1 MNGGIGYGLGPGL
14 GRVSRLGSAY
24 AVVGRAL
31 TCYLVVLEVAAQNTA
46 NTGDVSAP
54 LNSVVGHPLRHVKLP
69 MLETKCTT
77 LRSFTRFGRRPTL
90 RRVPL
95 GRD

>member
-1 MNGGIGYGLGPGL
+1 MYGGFGYGLGPGL

-24 AVVGRAL
+24 SVVGRAL
-31 TCYLVVLEVAAQNTA
+31 KCYLVVLEVAAQNTA
-46 NTGDVSAP
+46 NAGHVSVP

-77 LRSFTRFGRRPTL
+77 LRCFARFGRRLTF